1 MALIDEEVVAAVA
14 ATAAAMSPRARRVAR
29 KGLVYGLAGAL
40 KAGDVAVAAA
50 RGAARATQPGAHA
63 TDAGAPSATAPA
75 RARSGGNGVGS

>member
-50 RGAARATQPGAHA
+50 RGAARATQPGARA

-75 RARSGGNGVGS
+75 RARSGGNEAGS